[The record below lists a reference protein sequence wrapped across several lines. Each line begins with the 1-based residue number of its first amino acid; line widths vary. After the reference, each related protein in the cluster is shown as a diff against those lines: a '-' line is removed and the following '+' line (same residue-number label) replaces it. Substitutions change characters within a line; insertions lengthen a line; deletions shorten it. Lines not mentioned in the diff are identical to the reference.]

1 MMDKSNGITR
11 EKPVSNITNK
21 ITGVA
26 TQKVKSVSR
35 LPTPYKGG
43 DTLMDWHRA
52 KAKSSLSEAYR
63 DADYATAG
71 WKTNSEWDDFVQFS
85 KDCLIAIPLIG
96 VCLYIVYEIFVYLDI
111 LVVRL

>member
-1 MMDKSNGITR
+1 MDKSNGITR
-11 EKPVSNITNK
+11 EKPSSNVTNK

-71 WKTNSEWDDFVQFS
+71 WKTNSEWDDFVQFM

-96 VCLYIVYEIFVYLDI
+96 VCLYIVYEVFVYLDI